1 MFKKIAVS
9 IFSVLLLINICGC
22 FALIAGGAAGGVG
35 TAFWLSGKLIQYVN
49 NPLEQT
55 TKAAK
60 DYLQSRNL
68 ALVIKETISAGH
80 SVVQIRSKETSG
92 EKIRIDIH
100 KITET
105 RSRIEIRVGT
115 LVSNKE
121 AADRI
126 LKGITEHLQLSFLA
140 QLTHL
145 S

>member
-1 MFKKIAVS
+1 MFKKIAAS
-9 IFSVLLLINICGC
+9 IFSVLLLVNICGC
-22 FALIAGGAAGGVG
+22 VALIAGGAAGGVG
-35 TAFWLSGKLIQYVN
+35 TAVWLSGKLIQYVN

-68 ALVIKETISAGH
+68 AMVSKETISAGH

-121 AADRI
+121 AADII
-126 LKGITEHLQLSFLA
+126 LKEITGRL
-140 QLTHL
+140 
-145 S
+145 